1 MATVRFA
8 EMGDLTW
15 CAGVDR
21 DIGRAAVRRKIVLR
35 EIVLSEV
42 GGELVGYLRL
52 EYLWS
57 KLPYVGLVRVQEE
70 FRRLGVGRAIVY
82 FLEDFLRERGYK
94 VLMSSSQVNEPSAQ
108 AWHRAV
114 GFEECGIIAGINEK
128 GIGEVFFRK
137 FLGKQMTKRGRLD
150 GRGF

>member
-1 MATVRFA
+1 MD
-8 EMGDLTW
+8 DLTW

-21 DIGRAAVRRKIVLR
+21 DIGRAAVRRKIGLR

-42 GGELVGYLRL
+42 GGERVGYLRL

-57 KLPYVGLVRVQEE
+57 KIPYVGLIRVPEK
-70 FRRLGVGRAIVY
+70 FRRLGVGRAIVD
-82 FLEDFLRERGYK
+82 FLEEFLRERGYK

-114 GFEECGIIAGINEK
+114 GFEECGIIAGINEN
-128 GIGEVFFRK
+128 GIGEVLFRK
-137 FLGKQMTKRGRLD
+137 FLGKQ
-150 GRGF
+150 